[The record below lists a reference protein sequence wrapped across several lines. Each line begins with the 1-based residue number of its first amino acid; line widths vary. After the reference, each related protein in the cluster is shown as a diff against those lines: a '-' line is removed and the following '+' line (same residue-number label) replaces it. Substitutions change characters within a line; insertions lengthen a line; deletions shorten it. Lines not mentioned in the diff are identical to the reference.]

1 MADVKLTYKGNTILE
16 LSASGNKTIKTAGK
30 YCEDDI
36 SLAYVKSGG
45 GSGSDILYNGDF
57 SVNTTGVTSWS
68 AENSGT
74 SEQRA
79 VKIIDGW
86 FLMECNAEKTS
97 GGLKVIP
104 KKKYGYLLTQINR
117 WFAGS
122 TVTITA
128 VVNGITYTQT
138 GTMSSGA
145 SVGVATPWGNIYFY
159 NYSNVSY
166 YLTFQFINQINAEFS
181 IENVSVDVV

>member
-1 MADVKLTYKGNTILE
+1 MADVTLTYKGQTIIA
-16 LSASGNKTIKTAGK
+16 LSATGNKTIKTAGK

-45 GSGSDILYNGDF
+45 GGRSDILYNGDF

-74 SEQRA
+74 SEENA

-86 FLMECNAEKTS
+86 FLMQCNAEKTS

-104 KKKYGYLLTQINR
+104 KKNYGYLLCQINR
-117 WFAGS
+117 YFAGRTI
-122 TVTITA
+122 TVTA

-138 GTMSSGA
+138 GTILSGT
-145 SVGVATPWGNIYFY
+145 SVGVETPWGNIYFH
-159 NYSNVSY
+159 NYSSGGY
-166 YLTFQFINQINAEFS
+166 YLTFQFINQINTEFI
-181 IENVSVDVV
+181 IENVSVIVV